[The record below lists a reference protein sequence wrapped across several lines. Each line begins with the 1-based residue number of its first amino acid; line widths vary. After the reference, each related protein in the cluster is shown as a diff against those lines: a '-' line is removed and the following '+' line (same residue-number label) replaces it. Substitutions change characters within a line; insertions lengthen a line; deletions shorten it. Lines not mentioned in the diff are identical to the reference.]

1 MTSYEKLKEK
11 VKELSARSWDT
22 DLITARYLKL
32 LQEGIPKK
40 QLDPATL
47 QVEKRDILDRVQRRA
62 EEYNFL
68 AKNCPQG
75 TALALME
82 EFGMGNMEVV
92 KALCPFPGI
101 AGTGRMC
108 GGVTGSLI
116 ALGLCFGKDDMR
128 DFEATGTV
136 IQMGQKFMAAFEDEL
151 GYLLCADIHEH
162 VVFGRNMDPGA
173 GPENMAAFAEAR
185 GFEKCGVV
193 TGTAARIAARV
204 MIDNLSDG

>member
-1 MTSYEKLKEK
+1 MAVNEILKEK
-11 VKELSARSWDT
+11 VKELGARTWDT
-22 DLITARYLKL
+22 EAITARYLKL
-32 LQEGIPKK
+32 LTEDIPHKK
-40 QLDPATL
+40 LDHATL
-47 QVEKRDILDRVQRRA
+47 KSEKTEILDRVHRRA

-82 EFGMGNMEVV
+82 EFGLGSMAVV

-101 AGTGRMC
+101 AGTGNMC
-108 GGVTGSLI
+108 GGVTGGLI
-116 ALGLCFGKDDMR
+116 AMGLFFGTDDIR
-128 DFEATGTV
+128 DFEAAGAV
-136 IQMGQKFMAAFEDEL
+136 IQMGQQFMAAFEHEL

-173 GPENMAAFAEAR
+173 GPENMAAFAEAK

-193 TGTAARIAARV
+193 TGIGARLAAGFI
-204 MIDNLSDG
+204 IDGLK

>member
-1 MTSYEKLKEK
+1 VGHGSHYSQVLE
-11 VKELSARSWDT
+11 
-22 DLITARYLKL
+22 TAAG
-32 LQEGIPKK
+32 GIPKK
-40 QLDPATL
+40 QLDPVTL
-47 QVEKRDILDRVQRRA
+47 KFEKQDILDRVQRRA

-82 EFGMGNMEVV
+82 EFGMGSMEVV

-116 ALGLCFGKDDMR
+116 ALGLYFGKDDMR
-128 DFEATGTV
+128 DFEATGAV
-136 IQMGQKFMAAFEDEL
+136 IQMGQKFMAAFEHEL
-151 GYLLCADIHEH
+151 GYLLCAEIHEH

-173 GPENMAAFAEAR
+173 GPENMAAFAEAK

-193 TGTAARIAARV
+193 TGMGARLAAELI
-204 MIDNLSDG
+204 IDYLSS